1 METQI
6 ELSKLQEQIE
16 MLEEVV
22 ELLYKQNRYLTDA
35 IEEYKVAQ
43 QIQMD
48 KTKELYTSIRDI
60 GKQQHRQAVDT
71 SHKLHHIGTSWDDF
85 CEATTHASSSYLHRL
100 RRSVT
105 RKDDIQVFMKQ

>member
-1 METQI
+1 MERSVQ
-6 ELSKLQEQIE
+6 LSKLQGHIE

-35 IEEYKVAQ
+35 IEEYKVSQ

-48 KTKELYTSIRDI
+48 KTKELYTSIREI
-60 GKQQHRQAVDT
+60 GKQQYGHAVET
-71 SHKLHHIGTSWDDF
+71 SKKLHYIGTSWEDF